1 MTIAMTPTIRTATRV
16 GDELALIHE
25 GRMQQVAAFLTPA
38 LSEEADFWSRW
49 AVARF
54 LSDRF
59 AGWFRQECALLD
71 GLGPLVPEAGA
82 RTIAAARA
90 GLEQTIGELVAAG
103 RRRENGILTA
113 RLVRRFLDQL
123 ALWFVEV
130 ELATDRIET
139 ADLPAG
145 PAAAL
150 SAFRITPTSI
160 ASCSSAPAVG
170 AT

>member
-1 MTIAMTPTIRTATRV
+1 MTTATIATIRTGTTL
-16 GDELALIHE
+16 GDELALVHE
-25 GRMQQVAAFLTPA
+25 GRMQQVATFLAPA
-38 LSEEADFWSRW
+38 LGEEADFWTRW
-49 AVARF
+49 ASARY

-59 AGWFRQECALLD
+59 AFWFRQECALLEA
-71 GLGPLVPEAGA
+71 LGPLVPEEGA

-90 GLEQTIGELVAAG
+90 ALQQTMEQLVDAG
-103 RRRENGILTA
+103 RRRENGTRMA

-130 ELATDRIET
+130 ELATDGIET
-139 ADLPAG
+139 ADLPPA

-150 SAFRITPTSI
+150 SAFRITPTSM

>member
-1 MTIAMTPTIRTATRV
+1 MTTAMTPTIHAATTV
-16 GDELALIHE
+16 GDELALVHE
-25 GRMQQVAAFLTPA
+25 RRMQEVATFLSPA
-38 LSEEADFWSRW
+38 LSENADFWSRW

-59 AGWFRQECALLD
+59 TAWFRQECELLD
-71 GLGPLVPEAGA
+71 ALSPLVPEADI

-90 GLEQTIGELVAAG
+90 TLRRTTEELVTAG

-145 PAAAL
+145 RAAAL

-170 AT
+170 AM

>member
-1 MTIAMTPTIRTATRV
+1 MTTATIPTTRGATTV
-16 GDELALIHE
+16 GDELALVHE
-25 GRMQQVAAFLTPA
+25 GRMQQVSTFLSPA
-38 LSEEADFWSRW
+38 LDEQADFWSRW
-49 AVARF
+49 AAARF

-59 AGWFRQECALLD
+59 ARWFRQECALLD
-71 GLGPLVPEAGA
+71 ALGPLVPEAGA

-90 GLEQTIGELVAAG
+90 ALQRTTAELVAAG
-103 RRRENGILTA
+103 RRRHNGVLTA

-123 ALWFVEV
+123 AFWYVEV
-130 ELATDRIET
+130 ELATERIAT
-139 ADLPAG
+139 ADLPPG

-160 ASCSSAPAVG
+160 ASWSSAPAVG

>member
-1 MTIAMTPTIRTATRV
+1 MTIAMTPTMRTATTV

-25 GRMQQVAAFLTPA
+25 GRMQQVATFLTPA
-38 LSEEADFWSRW
+38 LSEEADFWTRW
-49 AVARF
+49 AGARF
-54 LSDRF
+54 LSDQF
-59 AGWFRQECALLD
+59 VAWFRQECALLET
-71 GLGPLVPEAGA
+71 LRPLMPDEGA

-90 GLEQTIGELVAAG
+90 ALEPTTEALMDGG
-103 RRRENGILTA
+103 RRRENGIRTA

-139 ADLPAG
+139 ADLPSG